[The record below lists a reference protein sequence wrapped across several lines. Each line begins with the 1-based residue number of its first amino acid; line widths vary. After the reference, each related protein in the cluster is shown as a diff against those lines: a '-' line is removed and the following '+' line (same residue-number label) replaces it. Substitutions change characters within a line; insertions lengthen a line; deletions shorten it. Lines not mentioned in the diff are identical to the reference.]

1 MVAAPGR
8 DTLVVRK
15 VIPAPR
21 EEVFAAWLD
30 PGSIRHWMCPGQ
42 IVEAPAQ
49 IDPRI
54 GGEFRIT
61 MKDGTRSIEHTGE
74 YRVIEPPSKL
84 VFTWIS
90 RSTDL
95 RPTLVTVEFLPRGD
109 QCELVL
115 THERLPS
122 PEALRRHEGGW
133 TQIVDKL
140 AGHIER
146 DAERGDRRGRHPAS

>member
-1 MVAAPGR
+1 MAAAPAR

-15 VIPAPR
+15 IIPAPR

-30 PGSIRHWMCPGQ
+30 PGSIRHWMCPRQ
-42 IVEAPAQ
+42 ILEAAAE
-49 IDPRI
+49 IDARV
-54 GGEFRIT
+54 GGSFRIV
-61 MKDGTRSIEHTGE
+61 MKEREHAFEHTGE
-74 YRVIEPPSKL
+74 YRVIDPPSKL

-90 RSTDL
+90 KSTDL

-146 DAERGDRRGRHPAS
+146 DAERGDRRGRYSAS

>member
-1 MVAAPGR
+1 MPAARAR
-8 DTLVVRK
+8 DALVVRRI
-15 VIPAPR
+15 IPAPR
-21 EEVFAAWLD
+21 GDVFAAWLD
-30 PGSIRHWMCPGQ
+30 PESLRHWMCPGR
-42 IVEAPAQ
+42 ILEAEAH

-54 GGEFRIT
+54 GGSFRIT

-74 YRVIEPPSKL
+74 YRVIEPPRKL

-95 RPTLVTVEFLPRGD
+95 RPTLVTVEFFERGD

-122 PEALRRHEGGW
+122 SEAVKLHKGGW
-133 TQIVDKL
+133 KQIADRLVEHLTERREGRKRDG
-140 AGHIER
+140 GH
-146 DAERGDRRGRHPAS
+146 AS